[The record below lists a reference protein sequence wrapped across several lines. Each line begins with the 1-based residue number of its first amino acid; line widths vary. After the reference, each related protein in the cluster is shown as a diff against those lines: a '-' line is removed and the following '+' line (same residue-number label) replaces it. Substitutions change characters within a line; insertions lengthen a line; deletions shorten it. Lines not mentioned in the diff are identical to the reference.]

1 MTPKEFDQWLS
12 YMGLSERRAADLLGC
27 APATVGSMRR
37 GISHSTGKP
46 VRIDKRTALACAALA
61 AGLEPW
67 HAQGRI
73 ADAKLLAHNQ

>member
-1 MTPKEFDQWLS
+1 MTPAEFNDWLAH
-12 YMGLSERRAADLLGC
+12 MGLSEVRAAAVLGC

-67 HAQGRI
+67 PECKKDVGHTI
-73 ADAKLLAHNQ
+73 VS